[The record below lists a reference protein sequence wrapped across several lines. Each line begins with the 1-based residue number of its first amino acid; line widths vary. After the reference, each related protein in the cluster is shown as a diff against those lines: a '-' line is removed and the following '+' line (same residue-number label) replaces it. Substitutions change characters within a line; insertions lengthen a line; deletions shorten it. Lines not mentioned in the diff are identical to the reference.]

1 MPELSIFI
9 SYRIADTQVEARL
22 LYTELANRFGAD
34 AVFLDKT
41 RLKLGMIWP
50 EELKDKVSN
59 ATVVLLL
66 IKESKKW
73 VGFDERNCTFRL
85 NDPKDWVRL
94 EIETAKG
101 LGKEIIPLKID
112 GGDFPDPVALPESL
126 KFLPP
131 IQGLKITTDEK
142 WDPLLDSLFSDLEK
156 RGFQQ
161 KTGGATI
168 DPLAE
173 YPLPA
178 GVSDLLDDHPSPYLG
193 LTYFERTAARLFF
206 GRTREMLEFFSLVED
221 ADVRLVSLF
230 GHSGVGKSSF
240 LAAGVLPRL
249 EATRQ
254 PHYERRNKTAA
265 KGLATQ
271 LDHLRAQP
279 KIPGKPPVFILDQVE
294 EIFTDPLPGERE
306 AFVERL
312 RAAVREEP
320 DATIVLGFRSDYQLD
335 VFDLLARVDCRQA
348 ELPLRP
354 LGQAALTEA
363 IEGVWRDPNL
373 KSRYHLELEKG
384 FADYVARNL
393 MHTES
398 GGAAAILQNRLLKLY
413 QQAKARRTSA
423 EPFARLTIADYETL
437 RTNAAAEEEL
447 LDFQIDRLR
456 AEGLA
461 TDDRALLETLDR
473 FVVDK
478 PTAGTVPKNTLPD
491 DPQNLRAALRRV
503 NLLTELPESKAVRL
517 SHDLLAPIVRR
528 RYQQFL
534 LDETERV
541 EIENVRLRL
550 REVRKYLLDIQ
561 FTEALEELKSA
572 ALRNIVPE
580 EIWPVAFELA
590 FVFLQAGQKE
600 QGTYALLECTNHLDF
615 AGKPRPP
622 FPDEQFPDGHDCPAL
637 LEHLRRCDHAL
648 FIQMERRYFPTM
660 IPVQGGTFDMGDVLG
675 DNEFP
680 DRELPVHRVT
690 LSDYA
695 LGETPVTWQQY
706 GLYCLGTGI
715 QFPEDSGFGRGER
728 PVINV
733 NWHDAAMC
741 AAWLS
746 KHTGKIYR
754 LPTEAEWEYAA
765 RERGRAVRF
774 GNGKNTADPA
784 EMNFDASERYKKDY
798 SVVGKYRGKTTPV
811 RQFAPNALGFFDMSG
826 NVWEWCGDWY
836 APYSAESKTNPT
848 GPEVGEFRVLR
859 GGDWSYY
866 SQACR
871 PTYRTGVGPDTRGPG
886 HGFRL
891 ALSLQSVG

>member
-73 VGFDERNCTFRL
+73 MGFDERDCTFRL

-126 KFLPP
+126 QFLLP

-142 WDPLLDSLFSDLEK
+142 WDPLLDSFFSDLEK

-161 KTGGATI
+161 KTGGTTI

-193 LTYFERTAARLFF
+193 LAYFDPTAARLFF

-221 ADVRLVSLF
+221 AEVRLISLL

-254 PHYERRNKTAA
+254 PHYARRNKTAT

-279 KIPGKPPVFILDQVE
+279 QNPGKPPVYILDQVE
-294 EIFTDPLPGERE
+294 EIFTDPLPGEQE

-312 RAAVREEP
+312 RAVVREEP
-320 DATIVLGFRSDYQLD
+320 EATIVIGFRSDYQLD
-335 VFDLLARVDCRQA
+335 VSDLLARVNCRQ
-348 ELPLRP
+348 ESLPLRP
-354 LGQAALTEA
+354 LNQPALVEA
-363 IEGVWRDPNL
+363 IEGVWRDPVL
-373 KSRYHLELEKG
+373 KNRYQIDLENG
-384 FADYVARNL
+384 FANYVARNL

-413 QQAKARRTSA
+413 EQAKVRRIPSN
-423 EPFARLTIADYETL
+423 PYIRLTTFDYDAL
-437 RTNAAAEEEL
+437 LDNATAEEEL
-447 LDFQIDRLR
+447 FDFQIQRLR
-456 AEGLA
+456 AEGLPN
-461 TDDRALLETLDR
+461 DDKSLLETLDK

-478 PTAGTVPKNTLPD
+478 ATARTLPKSKLPVASPD
-491 DPQNLRAALRRV
+491 LYAALHRV
-503 NLLTELPESKAVRL
+503 NLLTELTESQAVRL

-534 LDETERV
+534 LNDRD
-541 EIENVRLRL
+541 IENVRLRL
-550 REVRKYLLDIQ
+550 REVRKYLIDTQ
-561 FTEALEELKSA
+561 FTKALEEFKGA
-572 ALRNIVPE
+572 TLRNTLPE
-580 EIWPVAFELA
+580 EVWQAAFELA
-590 FVFLQAGQKE
+590 FVFLQAEQKE
-600 QGTYALLECTNHLDF
+600 QGTYALLECANHLDF
-615 AGKPRPP
+615 AGKLRPP
-622 FPDEQFPDGHDCPAL
+622 FPDEQFPDGQDCPAL
-637 LEHLRRCDHAL
+637 LEYLRRCEPAF
-648 FIQMERRYFPTM
+648 FIQMERLYFPTM
-660 IPVQGGTFDMGDVLG
+660 IPVTGGTFDMGDVLG

-695 LGETPVTWQQY
+695 LAETPVTWQQY
-706 GLYCLGTGI
+706 GLYCHAIGI
-715 QFPEDSGFGRGER
+715 EVPGDSGFGRGEW

-733 NWHDAAMC
+733 NWEEAVAY
-741 AAWLS
+741 ANWLS
-746 KHTGKIYR
+746 RHTNSIYR

-765 RERGRAVRF
+765 REGGKSVRL
-774 GNGKNTADPA
+774 GNGKNIADPA
-784 EMNFDASERYKKDY
+784 EMNFDASETYIKSY
-798 SVVGKYRGKTTPV
+798 SKAGEYREKTTPV
-811 RQFAPNALGFFDMSG
+811 RQFDPNALGFFDMSG
-826 NVWEWCGDWY
+826 NVWEWCGDKY
-836 APYSAESKTNPT
+836 GPYSAEHQTNPT
-848 GPEVGEFRVLR
+848 GPEDGSSRVVR
-859 GGDWSYY
+859 GGSW
-866 SQACR
+866 AFVPRLCR
-871 PTYRTGVGPDTRGPG
+871 VAYRNPG
-886 HGFRL
+886 TLASRTNDLGFRL
-891 ALSLQSVG
+891 AL

>member
-73 VGFDERNCTFRL
+73 MGFDERNCTFRL

-206 GRTREMLEFFSLVED
+206 GRTREMLDFFSLVED
-221 ADVRLVSLF
+221 AEVRLVSLF

-279 KIPGKPPVFILDQVE
+279 KIPGKPPVYILDQVE
-294 EIFTDPLPGERE
+294 EIFTDPLPGEQE

-312 RAAVREEP
+312 RAVVREEP
-320 DATIVLGFRSDYQLD
+320 EATIVIGFRSDYQLD
-335 VFDLLARVDCRQA
+335 VSDLLARVNCRQ
-348 ELPLRP
+348 ESIPLRP
-354 LGQAALTEA
+354 LNQPALVEA
-363 IEGVWRDPNL
+363 IEGVWRDPVL
-373 KSRYHLELEKG
+373 KNRYYLELEKG

-393 MHTES
+393 MQTES

-413 QQAKARRTSA
+413 QQAKARRMSA

-456 AEGLA
+456 TEGLA
-461 TDDRALLETLDR
+461 TDDRTLLETLDR

-478 PTAGTVPKNTLPD
+478 PSAGTVPKNNLPD

-503 NLLTELPESKAVRL
+503 NLLTELPESQALRL

-534 LDETERV
+534 LSEKERL
-541 EIENVRLRL
+541 EIKNMQLRL
-550 REVRKYLLDIQ
+550 RTAQGYLKNIQ
-561 FTEALEELKSA
+561 FIAALEEFKSA

-600 QGTYALLECTNHLDF
+600 QGTYALLECANHLDF
-615 AGKPRPP
+615 ASKSRLP
-622 FPDEQFPDGHDCPAL
+622 FPDESFPDGHDCPAL
-637 LEHLRRCDHAL
+637 LEYLRRCNPAL

-675 DNEFP
+675 DNEFS
-680 DRELPVHRVT
+680 DREQPVRRVT

-695 LGETPVTWQQY
+695 LAETPATWQQY
-706 GLYCLGTGI
+706 GLYCLATGS
-715 QFPEDSGFGRGER
+715 EVAGDSDFGRGER

-733 NWHDAAMC
+733 SWEDAAAY

-746 KHTGKIYR
+746 IYTAKRYR

-774 GNGKNTADPA
+774 GNGKNTADSA
-784 EMNFDASERYKKDY
+784 EMNFNATEEDKNDY
-798 SVVGKYRGKTTPV
+798 SVIGEYREKTTPV
-811 RQFAPNALGFFDMSG
+811 RQFAPNALGLYDMSG
-826 NVWEWCGDWY
+826 NVLEWCGDWY
-836 APYSAESKTNPT
+836 GTYSAEPQTDPM
-848 GPEVGEFRVLR
+848 GPETGDARVSR
-859 GGDWSYY
+859 GGSFFFD
-866 SQACR
+866 ARRCR
-871 PTYRTGVGPDTRGPG
+871 SAYRNLRDPADRSRYLGL
-886 HGFRL
+886 RL
-891 ALSLQSVG
+891 VSSL